1 MADVKAR
8 LAELEQACANPRAR
22 LDYYLGQ
29 GKKVVV
35 AIRGYLQ

>member
-22 LDYYLGQ
+22 LDYTSTSC
-29 GKKVVV
+29 
-35 AIRGYLQ
+35 